1 MTAGQYTERLPMN
14 TPRVLRLRTVRGFSL
29 MEVLVALAILSVGL
43 LGLAALQ
50 ATALRANQGA
60 NFRSQATNASYDV
73 LDMIRANRL
82 NANAYN
88 TNFTSAIPA
97 GTTTAAEDVRRWK
110 INLRNTIGASAQGR
124 VAIAGGVVTVDV
136 RWTDSRAGGD
146 AAGNA
151 QTTFT
156 FTTQI

>member
-1 MTAGQYTERLPMN
+1 MTPH
-14 TPRVLRLRTVRGFSL
+14 RVLRLRGARGFSL
-29 MEVLVALAILSVGL
+29 IEVLVALAILSVGL

-60 NFRSQATNASYDV
+60 NFRSQATNAAYDI

-88 TNFTSAIPA
+88 TNFTSTVPS
-97 GTTTAAEDVRRWK
+97 GTTTAAVDVRRWK
-110 INLRNTIGASAQGR
+110 TNLRNTIGASAQGR
-124 VAIAGGVVTVDV
+124 VAIVGGIVTVDI